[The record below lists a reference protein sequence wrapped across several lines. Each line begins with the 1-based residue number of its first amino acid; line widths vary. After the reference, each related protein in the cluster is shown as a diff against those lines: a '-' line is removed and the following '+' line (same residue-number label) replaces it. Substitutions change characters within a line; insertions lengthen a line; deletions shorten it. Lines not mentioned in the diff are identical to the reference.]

1 MTDETILTN
10 AILVLPDATLH
21 GTLVMR
27 GDRIARVQSGRSS
40 TLPAHDLDGDYLI
53 AGIVDTHTDNLERQ
67 VQPRSLARWR
77 RTVGKWRSCSGM
89 CGRRGGTCW
98 HRMRP

>member
-27 GDRIARVQSGRSS
+27 GGDILDVQPTRSS
-40 TLPAHDLDGDYLI
+40 TLAARDLGWP
-53 AGIVDTHTDNLERQ
+53 VK
-67 VQPRSLARWR
+67 SLDAARA
-77 RTVGKWRSCSGM
+77 TLAKYGFTFPEKKGL
-89 CGRRGGTCW
+89 
-98 HRMRP
+98 PLDL